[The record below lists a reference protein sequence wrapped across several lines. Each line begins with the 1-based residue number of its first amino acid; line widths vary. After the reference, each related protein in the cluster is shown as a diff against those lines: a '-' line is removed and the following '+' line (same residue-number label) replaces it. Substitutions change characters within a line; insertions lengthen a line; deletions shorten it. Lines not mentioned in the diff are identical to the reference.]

1 MGIEG
6 LHPGVGVL
14 PMGDMNRTQH
24 LPRQKNRRMTDTDI
38 RRIIMIGNGVPLVG
52 GRWRA
57 AWSPPRRHKHGR

>member
-14 PMGDMNRTQH
+14 PMGDRKRTQH
-24 LPRQKNRRMTDTDI
+24 LPRQKIRRMTDTDI